1 MVDGRFGC
9 VLVVVLAATGM
20 AGCATAPPS
29 PQLDW
34 PGFIASFEGTRTS
47 QLADYGTPD
56 TVVVTYKDSK
66 SGPTSAKRW
75 FAAWCASQ
83 KGEAVAI
90 NAATPRTPLS
100 RALFSGLSLSIN
112 ALQARG
118 RPYAPNELLG
128 CMRTTEPKDL
138 MYGMFF
144 EEVVPPRVGGPWPP
158 QHRYAFYTDEQVKAF
173 EASQQAASRE
183 RAASLQQS
191 SNDRAERQT
200 AATRALRQNP
210 RVGDRTLVG
219 VIVEVKL
226 PLVLIQYDELYRKLG
241 NRPQTEWV
249 NVDTLS
255 APVD

>member
-1 MVDGRFGC
+1 MDGRFGWA
-9 VLVVVLAATGM
+9 LVVVLGATGM
-20 AGCATAPPS
+20 TGCATAPPA

-34 PGFIASFEGTRTS
+34 PGFIASFEGERTS

-56 TVVVTYKDSK
+56 TVVVTYKDPK
-66 SGPTSAKRW
+66 SGITSAKRW
-75 FAAWCASQ
+75 FSAWCASQ
-83 KGEAVAI
+83 KGESVVI
-90 NAATPRTPLS
+90 NGATPRTLIS
-100 RALFSGLSLSIN
+100 RAFYSGLSQSLN

-118 RPYAPNELLG
+118 RPYAPNEILG

-144 EEVVPPRVGGPWPP
+144 EEVVPPRVGGPWPL
-158 QHRYAFYTDEQVKAF
+158 QHRYAFYTAEQAQALAAAQQAIGR
-173 EASQQAASRE
+173 ERGAASQQSTT
-183 RAASLQQS
+183 
-191 SNDRAERQT
+191 DRAERQT

-226 PLVLIQYDELYRKLG
+226 PLVLIQYDEPYRKLG

-249 NVDTLS
+249 NVDAIS

>member
-1 MVDGRFGC
+1 MDGLTRCLC
-9 VLVVVLAATGM
+9 VIALVGIGAT
-20 AGCATAPPS
+20 GCATVPQMPPM
-29 PQLDW
+29 DW
-34 PGFIASFEGTRTS
+34 PGFIASFEGERTS

-56 TVVVTYKDSK
+56 TVVVTYKDPK
-66 SGPTSAKRW
+66 SGTTSAKRW
-75 FAAWCASQ
+75 FSAWCTSQ
-83 KGEAVAI
+83 KGESVVI
-90 NAATPRTPLS
+90 NGATPRTPNS
-100 RALFSGLSLSIN
+100 RALYSGLSLSLN

-118 RPYAPNELLG
+118 RPYAPNEILG

-144 EEVVPPRVGGPWPP
+144 EEVVPPRVGGPWPL
-158 QHRYAFYTDEQVKAF
+158 QHRYAFYTAEQAQAF
-173 EASQQAASRE
+173 AAAQQAIGRERGAASQQPTT
-183 RAASLQQS
+183 
-191 SNDRAERQT
+191 DRAERQT

-226 PLVLIQYDELYRKLG
+226 PLVLIQYDEMYRKLG